1 MRLALLLDD
10 FAVDDGVA
18 QIKTGT
24 VAIIEDEFLVA
35 MQIEDILLDSGYR
48 VVATASDF
56 AGAAAIQEP
65 TDVALV
71 DLNLRDGLSGP
82 KIACMLSERFGTRII
97 YVTASSAQIGVP
109 ASTAMGVVHKPFTRA
124 CIEAVIAYAVDDSL
138 SVPRPP
144 ELHALERCEQRCT
157 A

>member
-1 MRLALLLDD
+1 MLP
-10 FAVDDGVA
+10 DGLMVTNGA
-18 QIKTGT
+18 IQIKSGT

-35 MQIEDILLDSGYR
+35 MQIEDILLDNGYT

-56 AGAAAIQEP
+56 ADAAAIAEP

-82 KIACMLSERFGTRII
+82 KIARMLSKRFGTKII
-97 YVTASSAQIGVP
+97 YVTASSAKIGVP
-109 ASTAMGVVHKPFTRA
+109 AATALGVVHKPFTRA
-124 CIEAVIAYAVDDSL
+124 GIEAAIAYAVDNGI

-144 ELHALERCEQRCT
+144 ELHALEGFELRCT

>member
-1 MRLALLLDD
+1 LLLDGH
-10 FAVDDGVA
+10 VSLDGAARVGA
-18 QIKTGT
+18 GT

-35 MQIEDILLDSGYR
+35 LQIEDILLDHGYS
-48 VVATASDF
+48 VVATVSDF
-56 AGAAAIQEP
+56 AGAAAIVQP

-82 KIACMLSERFGTRII
+82 RIACMLSERFGTRII
-97 YVTASSAQIGVP
+97 YVTASCAQIGEP
-109 ASTAMGVVHKPFTRA
+109 AATALGVVHKPFTRA
-124 CIEAVIAYAVDDSL
+124 SIEAVVAYALDDSL

-144 ELHALERCEQRCT
+144 ELQPLEGFELRQS